1 MPDTSARFWD
11 KIATRYAARPVGD
24 EAAYAAT
31 LDRVRAHL
39 PANARVLE
47 LGCGTGTT
55 ALKLAPYVREITA
68 TDVSPAMIEIARGK
82 GAGVENAR
90 FEVGPARLEATEA
103 YDAILAF
110 NLLHLL
116 DDIDASLR
124 DIHNAL
130 KPGGVFISKTPCLG
144 GWKGVLRPVL
154 WVMQK
159 IGKAPAPVH
168 FLKTEPLGARIAG
181 QGFEIIETGDYPKS
195 VPSRLI
201 VARKV

>member
-1 MPDTSARFWD
+1 MPDASARFWD

-39 PANARVLE
+39 IPEARVLE

-55 ALKLAPYVREITA
+55 ALKLAPHVAEITA
-68 TDVSPAMIEIARGK
+68 TDVSPAMIEIARDK
-82 GAGVENAR
+82 GAGVDNAR
-90 FEVGPARLEATEA
+90 FEAAPARLADTEA
-103 YDAILAF
+103 YDTILAF

-124 DIHNAL
+124 DIHTAL
-130 KPGGVFISKTPCLG
+130 RPGGLFISKTPCLG
-144 GWKGVLRPVL
+144 DRKGFLRPVL

-159 IGKAPAPVH
+159 IGKAPSPVH
-168 FLKTEPLGARIAG
+168 FLKSTPLEDRIAG

-195 VPSRLI
+195 VPSRFI
-201 VARKV
+201 VANRT